1 MTQIQNNLILTAIV
15 PEGLKDKVVDTLMD
29 ESCISGFSLV
39 KIQGFS
45 KANSH
50 YNVSEQVEGY
60 RDFYRFEIIHNEVN
74 SEQLRHLL
82 STTNPDKIIRYW
94 ITPLLEVGVL

>member
-1 MTQIQNNLILTAIV
+1 MQSQNDLILIAIV

-29 ESCISGFSLV
+29 ESSISGFSLV

-45 KANSH
+45 KTNSH

-60 RDFYRFEIIHNEVN
+60 RNFYRFEIVHNEAD
-74 SEQLRHLL
+74 SEDLRHLL
-82 STTNPDKIIRYW
+82 SKITTEKIIRYW
-94 ITPLLEVGVL
+94 ITPLIETGIL